1 MEELVLGLQAWL
13 TTIAIPSLQAT
24 IQASLDSR
32 FQALESEIA
41 ELKAQA
47 AQAAQATQAPAPA
60 PALAPAIVPTI
71 IPVITTPAIK
81 PSASFKSIP
90 FRADE
95 VGYFDPDLDAEGDMV
110 TVGKDIWFKDV
121 FLFTDRLKDVAV
133 TKGDVV
139 RTN

>member
-47 AQAAQATQAPAPA
+47 AQATQAPA

-71 IPVITTPAIK
+71 VPVITTPAIE